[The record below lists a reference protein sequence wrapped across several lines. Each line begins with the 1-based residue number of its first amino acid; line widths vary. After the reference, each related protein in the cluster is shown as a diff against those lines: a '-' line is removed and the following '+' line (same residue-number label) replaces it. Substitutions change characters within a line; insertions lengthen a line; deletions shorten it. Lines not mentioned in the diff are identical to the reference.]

1 MFYNACIYLSGLF
14 VLTFIIHY
22 FESFLCI
29 WCVSCD
35 ICHRPWQRPSWITC
49 GRSCRTRL
57 CLLSFARLLLDTW
70 EVSWPEPSSSRWGE
84 FTDTCLRA
92 QMQQVQVFNGFFS
105 HSVSMM
111 IPIALCGP
119 AWIYWAPGSIST
131 STARTAVGN
140 KSAVTS
146 ACTGPSTLPARLS
159 STRSSSDTEHCW
171 RPTWRKVE

>member
-14 VLTFIIHY
+14 
-22 FESFLCI
+22 
-29 WCVSCD
+29 W
-35 ICHRPWQRPSWITC
+35 R
-49 GRSCRTRL
+49 
-57 CLLSFARLLLDTW
+57 LSFITLRASCVYDVFPVIFVTGPGRGLLGSPVEDPAEPVSACCPSSGCCW
-70 EVSWPEPSSSRWGE
+70 IPGKFPGPSQVHPVEVSLP
-84 FTDTCLRA
+84 DTCLRT

-105 HSVSMM
+105 HPVSMV

-140 KSAVTS
+140 KFAVTS

>member
-1 MFYNACIYLSGLF
+1 MYLFSW
-14 VLTFIIHY
+14 FIRTDVYHSLLWD
-22 FESFLCI
+22 EELLELCI
-29 WCVSCD
+29 LCVSCD

-70 EVSWPEPSSSRWGE
+70 EVSWPEPSSSHWGE
-84 FTDTCLRA
+84 FMRHLLKTA
-92 QMQQVQVFNGFFS
+92 QMQQVQVFNVFFS

-119 AWIYWAPGSIST
+119 VLIYWAPGSIST

-140 KSAVTS
+140 KSAVMS

-159 STRSSSDTEHCW
+159 STRSSSDTEHC
-171 RPTWRKVE
+171 